1 MVLWTML
8 SFIKVC
14 LLQTEKSRFLVFLK
28 EKLCD
33 TKPLGDLTKPDKEI
47 CNKSHQH
54 TSRNQETTRQ
64 DCSDEDSKLGMEEE
78 SNGGRSELI
87 SKCLKLLMQKHILE
101 RVTSTGQVMMSEPC
115 VFDVLTFLEGYIVHL
130 CTVSERVV
138 VEYLVCLGHGFPNCG
153 SRLTSGFRSPSTRVA
168 KMVFAK
174 ILLQ

>member
-1 MVLWTML
+1 ML
-8 SFIKVC
+8 SFIAVC
-14 LLQTEKSRFLVFLK
+14 FLQTEKSRFLVFLK

-33 TKPLGDLTKPDKEI
+33 TKPVGDLTKPDKEI

-115 VFDVLTFLEGYIVHL
+115 VFDVLTFLKGYIVHL

-138 VEYLVCLGHGFPNCG
+138 VEYLLFGYAMASQTVGGDSQVGFGVLPHG
-153 SRLTSGFRSPSTRVA
+153 
-168 KMVFAK
+168 
-174 ILLQ
+174 LQKWYLQKYYCSNDQY